1 MTLGKCVQ
9 IYVTVK
15 NADAAVTLGGAV
27 LGRAPQL
34 VTLPADGDAFIGALP
49 LSGGRRLYGVTRRL
63 RIENGTPLPVP
74 GGDVTLYDWGGG
86 LYEAEL
92 NAGELPCEQRASF
105 PFTIMQTPWEGTS
118 AVLYAENGLWL
129 AVEAGGRV
137 QYGFSLGNGTG
148 GQLAVRER
156 LLLVATQGSDA
167 RGMVIARG
175 GKVLLSLFADQVTLT
190 DTGLETIQRL
200 PTQRGHKR
208 KTAYRIQSGSISETS
223 AETGFFTREPDEIV
237 SVSRALCEAIL
248 YACPE
253 EAFSYLTPA
262 LQKSLTV
269 EKLMGFLPAF
279 DAVRELELAGG
290 TLGLVLSVDADG
302 IVPVQR
308 VTFVANGEKIAN
320 IVAEDIGKTG

>member
-1 MTLGKCVQ
+1 MQ

-15 NADAAVTLGGAV
+15 NANAAVTLGGAV

-49 LSGGRRLYGVTRRL
+49 LSGGRRLYGVTRHL
-63 RIENGTPLPVP
+63 RIENGSPLPVP

-86 LYEAEL
+86 LFEAEL
-92 NAGELPCEQRASF
+92 NVGELPGEQRASF
-105 PFTIMQTPWEGTS
+105 PFTIMQMPWEG
-118 AVLYAENGLWL
+118 ANAILYAEDGLWL

-137 QYGFSLGNGTG
+137 QYGFSLGSGTG

-156 LLLVATQGSDA
+156 LLIVATQGSDA

-190 DTGLETIQRL
+190 DMGLETIQSL
-200 PTQRGHKR
+200 PTQRGHEK
-208 KTAYRIQSGSISETS
+208 KTVYRIQNGSISEVS
-223 AETGFFTREPDEIV
+223 GDTGFFTREPGEIV

-248 YACPE
+248 YECPE

-262 LQKSLTV
+262 LQKTLTA
-269 EKLMGFLPAF
+269 EKLSGFLPAF

-290 TLGLVLSVDADG
+290 TLGLVLSVNADG

-308 VTFVANGEKIAN
+308 VTFLTNGEKIAN
-320 IVAEDIGKTG
+320 IITEDMGKTG